1 VLLLV
6 LQMKLAA
13 KTIFSIAAA
22 LILAGAVPSLA
33 RAQAML
39 ETNPQSAELQ
49 SSPTPTP
56 ARSASPPQAPP
67 QSSENTLQLPAAQQ
81 PPAPESAPTAAPPYN
96 AAAAIAAAAAAAAI
110 AAAVMN
116 SQNQP
121 QPPPAAAPRTSPP
134 PPAPEAPPSEA
145 LSVPMTTQASPAL
158 PAVFRGCWQGAV
170 NELDWI
176 KRLPGAHRVGYWT
189 PKTYRLCY
197 RRVGSGPFT
206 LTFTETGVAPSEKI
220 INARGQVHALAT
232 NGRDWAKMRS
242 NLHFDE
248 YQVAAGP
255 GGDTFSVDE
264 TAMLDCQITNNVMR
278 VSATVYGTRDGAPWF
293 RAHWTARFMPTAE

>member
-1 VLLLV
+1 
-6 LQMKLAA
+6 MKPAA
-13 KTIFSIAAA
+13 KTIISIAAA
-22 LILAGAVPSLA
+22 LFVAGAVPSLA
-33 RAQAML
+33 PAQSVF
-39 ETNPQSAELQ
+39 ETNPQAGQ
-49 SSPTPTP
+49 VQPSPTPTP
-56 ARSASPPQAPP
+56 AKQSSAPQAPP
-67 QSSENTLQLPAAQQ
+67 QSSENTLQIPSAQQQGAPAA
-81 PPAPESAPTAAPPYN
+81 APTAPPPYDST
-96 AAAAIAAAAAAAAI
+96 AAAIAAAAAAAAV
-110 AAAVMN
+110 AAAIMN
-116 SQNQP
+116 SQNQS
-121 QPPPAAAPRTSPP
+121 QPPPAAAPRNLPP
-134 PPAPEAPPSEA
+134 PPAPEAAPSA
-145 LSVPMTTQASPAL
+145 GLSVPMTTQASPAL

-220 INARGQVHALAT
+220 INARGHVDALAT

-242 NLHFDE
+242 KLHFDE
-248 YQVAAGP
+248 FQVAAGP
-255 GGDTFSVDE
+255 GGDTFAVDE
-264 TAMLDCQITNNVMR
+264 TAMLDCRISGDVMR

>member
-1 VLLLV
+1 
-6 LQMKLAA
+6 MKPAA
-13 KTIFSIAAA
+13 KSVLSVAAA
-22 LILAGAVPSLA
+22 MLVAAAVPSLA
-33 RAQAML
+33 RAQSMSDV
-39 ETNPQSAELQ
+39 NPQSAQAEP
-49 SSPTPTP
+49 SPTPTTAP
-56 ARSASPPQAPP
+56 RASAPPPPPQN
-67 QSSENTLQLPAAQQ
+67 SENTLQIEPPQQQSAPAA
-81 PPAPESAPTAAPPYN
+81 APTAPPPYDST
-96 AAAAIAAAAAAAAI
+96 AAAIAAAAAAAAV
-110 AAAVMN
+110 AATIMS
-116 SQNQP
+116 SQNP
-121 QPPPAAAPRTSPP
+121 AQPPPAASPNALPP
-134 PPAPEAPPSEA
+134 PPAAEPPPVGRLSAP
-145 LSVPMTTQASPAL
+145 LTTQAQPNL

-220 INARGQVHALAT
+220 INARGHVDALAT

-242 NLHFDE
+242 DLHFDE
-248 YQVAAGP
+248 FQVAAGP
-255 GGDTFSVDE
+255 GGDTFAVDE
-264 TAMLDCQITNNVMR
+264 TAMLDCRISSNVMR